1 MIKQF
6 IPEFATY
13 AILSFRTTNSEG
25 QPQWAVRV
33 VAGRVLLMFSVRDVM
48 ELRGGGGDATGGLSS
63 LSMKYYWIEVLYDR
77 ALIGATNTTLSSPS
91 PPAEILS
98 AYSSN
103 HCSVLAGP
111 SLFGQIKLLFC
122 TPGREERGTEL
133 EIKTLFT
140 ISSPD
145 LIYIQKQS
153 HNMDFRLVEL
163 CKFPLIG
170 SVFN

>member
-1 MIKQF
+1 MPFYPSGQRTLKVSLSGQWEWWQE
-6 IPEFATY
+6 EFCWCSPWEMLWSY
-13 AILSFRTTNSEG
+13 
-25 QPQWAVRV
+25 
-33 VAGRVLLMFSVRDVM
+33 
-48 ELRGGGGDATGGLSS
+48 RGGGGDATGGLSS

-163 CKFPLIG
+163 CKLPLIG